1 MSLWPTRRRCGPRSP
16 GRGGSRQ
23 QRGGEHEPRPAGR
36 RSCPSPSPG
45 TENQGERRGRR
56 DARELWLGR
65 GGGQSPLPQGWGRA
79 GGGLVRR
86 PSRSALGNDERRVRT
101 RAFQTALEAVV
112 TSRFWRSSCS
122 WGGFEPRFTFQGSA
136 GTRRSQEHV
145 EGQRTQGYQ
154 QARPPRLGRALH
166 FCHCPTRLFW
176 GPPQYFC
183 PELKHWS
190 ATVNRTGWGFITAR
204 PSPPC
209 CKVPKLR
216 AGCLFIVYTRKSNF
230 IYSKHTHIYM
240 CMYSCAKLD
249 VFSIQHYD
257 RHLKCTNIPFPEV
270 PPTLPQITTHLG
282 TWVLGGGLCFCFF
295 PAASHFLIVSLSPLI
310 TCLLCHLVIYHVW
323 LFHTTWNVCL
333 HCFWNRSWWFSW
345 KFISYFMC

>member
-23 QRGGEHEPRPAGR
+23 QRGREHEPRPAGR

-154 QARPPRLGRALH
+154 QARPPRLGRAGCPPPLH

-176 GPPQYFC
+176 GPP
-183 PELKHWS
+183 PVLLSWAKTLK
-190 ATVNRTGWGFITAR
+190 R
-204 PSPPC
+204 
-209 CKVPKLR
+209 
-216 AGCLFIVYTRKSNF
+216 
-230 IYSKHTHIYM
+230 YSKSHW
-240 CMYSCAKLD
+240 
-249 VFSIQHYD
+249 VRFHY
-257 RHLKCTNIPFPEV
+257 RPPL
-270 PPTLPQITTHLG
+270 PTLL
-282 TWVLGGGLCFCFF
+282 
-295 PAASHFLIVSLSPLI
+295 
-310 TCLLCHLVIYHVW
+310 
-323 LFHTTWNVCL
+323 
-333 HCFWNRSWWFSW
+333 
-345 KFISYFMC
+345 